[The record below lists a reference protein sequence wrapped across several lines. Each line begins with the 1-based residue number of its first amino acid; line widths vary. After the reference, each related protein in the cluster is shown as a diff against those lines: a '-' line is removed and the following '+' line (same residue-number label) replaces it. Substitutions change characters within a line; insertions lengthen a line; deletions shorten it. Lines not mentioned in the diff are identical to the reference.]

1 MCAAM
6 RKVCRPF
13 VRMHCAHT
21 NEKIEQKKKLE
32 SDRRRMKKRERDRAA
47 IDFGFVKA
55 DICQRKYKAGVVG
68 TVVIDTALLLLSQCH
83 V

>member
-1 MCAAM
+1 
-6 RKVCRPF
+6 
-13 VRMHCAHT
+13 
-21 NEKIEQKKKLE
+21 
-32 SDRRRMKKRERDRAA
+32 MKKRERDRAA